1 VLLVHAGNRIDLAN
15 RPIARFTPTQVPK
28 VRATVGRV
36 LDALRPFAVV
46 SAAAAGA
53 DLIVLQEVIER
64 GIGAHVV
71 LPIPVRDFVKQ
82 SVMDAGPEWVR
93 SFEAVLDH
101 VANDTRCSLV
111 QGDESPDDDWFLA
124 GHDQLLDR
132 AMDVADGD
140 IVVALTVRPPE
151 GENPPSATD
160 DFAMRA
166 ERIGLLVLCIDPRPD
181 SAPTVIV
188 I

>member
-1 VLLVHAGNRIDLAN
+1 M
-15 RPIARFTPTQVPK
+15 
-28 VRATVGRV
+28 
-36 LDALRPFAVV
+36 LDSLRPFAVV

-53 DLIVLQEVIER
+53 DLIVLQEVIDR

-82 SVMDAGPEWVR
+82 SVIDAGPEWVR
-93 SFEAVLDH
+93 RFEAVLEH
-101 VANDTRCSLV
+101 VANDTTCSLL

-124 GHDQLLDR
+124 AHDQLLER
-132 AMDVADGD
+132 ANAVADGD
-140 IVVALTVRPPE
+140 VVVALTIRPPE
-151 GENPPSATD
+151 GENPPSVTD

-166 ERIGLLVLCIDPRPD
+166 ERMGLLVLCIDPRPD

-188 I
+188 T